1 MKTSHALTVLGVGL
15 LLIPVG
21 LFGMLLLVPVALLL
35 LAVLPLVGITVLGTL
50 LASARTTEPIG
61 RGHPQLPSTVGY
73 TG

>member
-1 MKTSHALTVLGVGL
+1 MKTSHAVTVLGVGL

-35 LAVLPLVGITVLGTL
+35 LAVLPFVGITALGTL
-50 LASARTTEPIG
+50 VATARTTEPIG
-61 RGHPQLPSTVGY
+61 TGHPHLPSTVGY